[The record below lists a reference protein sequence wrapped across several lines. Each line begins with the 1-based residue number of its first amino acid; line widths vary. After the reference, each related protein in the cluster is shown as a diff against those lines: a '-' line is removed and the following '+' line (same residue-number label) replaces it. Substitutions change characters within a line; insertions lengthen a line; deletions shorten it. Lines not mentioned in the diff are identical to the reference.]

1 MQDELHAWPARR
13 AMLLYAA
20 RLCTDAVREAIRP
33 STVHA
38 EVQTLCTNTHW
49 PIPPHSCNLH
59 VQPSPKHVGR
69 RIAEHRR
76 IETLHASAVGYA
88 RSLILHAKKRTP
100 ITSCWH
106 GTKCG
111 SSSRESRARLSPI
124 ACAPRR
130 PPTRRCVSCQLRRR
144 YQRQTPVACTR
155 GGRAKPSFVSR
166 EFGTQTRAHRSPTGL

>member
-1 MQDELHAWPARR
+1 MLDELHAWPARR
-13 AMLLYAA
+13 AMLIRAA
-20 RLCTDAVREAIRP
+20 RSCTDAVRAAIRP

-38 EVQTLCTNTHW
+38 EVQTLCSHTHW
-49 PIPPHSCNLH
+49 LIPPHSSNLH
-59 VQPSPKHVGR
+59 VQSSSKHVGR
-69 RIAEHRR
+69 RSAAHRR
-76 IETLHASAVGYA
+76 VETLHASAVGYA

-130 PPTRRCVSCQLRRR
+130 PPTRRCVSRQLRKR
-144 YQRQTPVACTR
+144 YQRQTPV
-155 GGRAKPSFVSR
+155 GRAKPKFVSR
-166 EFGTQTRAHRSPTGL
+166 VIGTQPRAHRSPTGL